1 MLEVVVGVTLT
12 ALLGGFLVPFV
23 KGLLDRRTERYSS
36 SVALVDTL
44 ATSLWAYW
52 HLAVRVAY
60 YGKQGERGWGSLGLA
75 LHHWDSDESWQIGA
89 DVQTQLSRSKRFLP
103 PPAQQKLVEA
113 QQEVVDYLDRE
124 IDRLR
129 IAATLDDWSKLYES
143 LMSKT
148 RPAIDSLLVGVI
160 TDLNIGRA
168 QRGRRPWYGT
178 MGTM

>member
-1 MLEVVVGVTLT
+1 MLEVVVGVALT

-23 KGLLDRRTERYSS
+23 KGILDHRSERYSS

-60 YGKQGERGWGSLGLA
+60 YGRQGERGSESLNLA
-75 LHHWDSDESWQIGA
+75 LRRWDSDESWQIGS
-89 DVQTQLSRSKRFLP
+89 DVQTQLSKSKRFLP

-113 QQEVVDYLDRE
+113 QQKVVDYLDRE

-129 IAATLDDWSKLYES
+129 SAATPDDWRKLYES
-143 LMSKT
+143 LMTKT

-160 TDLNIGRA
+160 TDLKIGR
-168 QRGRRPWYGT
+168 RGR
-178 MGTM
+178 